1 MSRRHGAGTR
11 ASRDT
16 AGGSPRAAGGRLAGQ
31 GGQECVHEAHRADVR
46 NPIRL
51 ERVAM
56 VSNLHSLSQA
66 PPVAIHRM
74 NMKYIRSYLNW
85 RVHLFRVKQANER

>member
-1 MSRRHGAGTR
+1 MSAATERGRAPTTTSRAAAHTRR
-11 ASRDT
+11 ASGWP
-16 AGGSPRAAGGRLAGQ
+16 AKG
-31 GGQECVHEAHRADVR
+31 VHEAYRADVR

-51 ERVAM
+51 EQVAM
-56 VSNLHSLSQA
+56 VSNLHPLSQT

-74 NMKYIRSYLNW
+74 NMKHIRSYLNW

>member
-1 MSRRHGAGTR
+1 MERGR
-11 ASRDT
+11 APAAT
-16 AGGSPRAAGGRLAGQ
+16 PQVAAHAWRAPCWPAKAVRG
-31 GGQECVHEAHRADVR
+31 VHEAYRADVR

>member
-56 VSNLHSLSQA
+56 VSNLCPWVKRH
-66 PPVAIHRM
+66 PRRFTGM
-74 NMKYIRSYLNW
+74 NMKYIQSYLNW

>member
-1 MSRRHGAGTR
+1 MSAATERGRAPTTTSRAAAHTRR
-11 ASRDT
+11 ASGWP
-16 AGGSPRAAGGRLAGQ
+16 AKG
-31 GGQECVHEAHRADVR
+31 VHEAYRADVR

-56 VSNLHSLSQA
+56 VSDLHPLSQA